1 MKLLTLPLGLLLWAI
16 STTGYGAVTFY
27 IDLATFN
34 GVTSTTIVEDFESVV
49 PKDTALVSF
58 SSNGITYTGIDSTPA
73 NPNVWVASSGY
84 TNFGVPVTTSSVLTA
99 TGDEDFKLDFSMPVT
114 ELGFD
119 TYLNGLGPTLV
130 SVFGAGGLLDTI
142 NLFQDPTT
150 IGFLGITSTENITSL
165 RWTTTNGRTV
175 NTGIDNIRI
184 NAVPIPAA
192 AFMFAPALLGFMG
205 LRRRAKNTIA

>member
-1 MKLLTLPLGLLLWAI
+1 MKLITLPLGLLLWAI
-16 STTGYGAVTFY
+16 STTGYSAVTFY
-27 IDLATFN
+27 TDLATFN
-34 GVTSTTIVEDFESVV
+34 GVTSTTVVEDFESVI

-58 SSNGITYTGIDSTPA
+58 SSNGITYTGIDSTPS

-84 TNFGVPVTTSSVLTA
+84 TNFGVPITTSSVLTA
-99 TGDEDFKLDFSMPVT
+99 TGDEDFKLDFSMAVT

-119 TYLNGLGPTLV
+119 TYLNGLGLAV
-130 SVFGAGGLLDTI
+130 VEVFGVGGSLGTYNPNHLA
-142 NLFQDPTT
+142 TT

-165 RWTTTNGRTV
+165 RWTTTGGRSV

-192 AFMFAPALLGFMG
+192 AFMFAPALLGFLG